1 MLKTFFK
8 NTGIS
13 HKVLYSLIYNFEI
26 HYQVT
31 LEIFHAF
38 KLHCFNAIW
47 LQIWQILLF
56 KKIIISTNYL
66 EKLPDAFGVFM
77 TKTKSTSKVH
87 QDFFRIY
94 YCFTMKLRQLCGT
107 INWWKFITFYQLG
120 GYFIYYV
127 RDKMRY

>member
-1 MLKTFFK
+1 MLKTFLK

-47 LQIWQILLF
+47 LQTWQILLF
-56 KKIIISTNYL
+56 KNIIISTDYL

-77 TKTKSTSKVH
+77 TKKKYIKSTSRFLSNLPLFYHEIKTTMWDNKLLKVH
-87 QDFFRIY
+87 NI
-94 YCFTMKLRQLCGT
+94 LPVGWIL
-107 INWWKFITFYQLG
+107 
-120 GYFIYYV
+120 IYYV